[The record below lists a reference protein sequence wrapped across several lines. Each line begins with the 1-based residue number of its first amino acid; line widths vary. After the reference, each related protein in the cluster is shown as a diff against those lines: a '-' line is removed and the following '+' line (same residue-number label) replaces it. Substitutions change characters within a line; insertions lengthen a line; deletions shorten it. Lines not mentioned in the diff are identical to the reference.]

1 MKLRYSPTS
10 PYVRKCVALA
20 HEAGLAGRMELAATS
35 TTDPASGLTRD
46 NPLGKIPALVTKDK
60 QTIFDSPVICEY
72 LDSLHRRP
80 KLLPAKGKARWTALR
95 QQALADG
102 ILDAALLRRYEVA
115 RPAGERSANWD
126 DKQKNVVARALDAL
140 EKEAKSL
147 GKGSAKRTTLG
158 HIAIGC
164 ALGYLDFR
172 FAAEEWRK
180 GRPNL
185 ARWYEDF
192 AKRPSMIATV
202 PKDPT

>member
-1 MKLRYSPTS
+1 MKLRYSATS
-10 PYVRKCVALA
+10 PYVRKCVVLA
-20 HEAGLAGRMELAATS
+20 HEAGLAGRVELAATS
-35 TTDPASGLTRD
+35 TTDPASGLTKD
-46 NPLGKIPALVTKDK
+46 NPLGKIPALITKDK

-95 QQALADG
+95 RQALADG
-102 ILDAALLRRYEVA
+102 ILDASILRRYESA
-115 RPAGERSANWD
+115 RPANERSSTWD
-126 DKQKNVVARALDAL
+126 DKQKSVVARALDAL

-185 ARWYEDF
+185 TRWYGDF
-192 AKRPSMIATV
+192 AKRPSMTATV
-202 PKDPT
+202 PKDPA

>member
-10 PYVRKCVALA
+10 PYVRKCVVLA
-20 HEAGLAGRMELAATS
+20 HEAGLAGRVELAATS
-35 TTDPASGLTRD
+35 TTDPASGLTKD

-102 ILDAALLRRYEVA
+102 ILDASILRRYESA
-115 RPAGERSANWD
+115 RPANERSATWD
-126 DKQKNVVARALDAL
+126 EKQKNVVDRALDAL
-140 EKEAKSL
+140 EMEAKSL

-185 ARWYEDF
+185 ARWYGDF
-192 AKRPSMIATV
+192 AKRPSMTATV
-202 PKDPT
+202 PKDPA